1 MGRLPKLE
9 RGQVGPEVQHIYDT
23 YMKERGNVPNAFK
36 TFAHIPAYLETMIAH
51 YREVMFRGGLSFKMK
66 ELVLLKVSRLNAC
79 RY

>member
-9 RGQVGPEVQHIYDT
+9 RDQVSPEIQAIYDT

-36 TFAHIPAYLETMIAH
+36 TFAAIPSYLTSMIAH
-51 YREVMFRGGLSFKMK
+51 YRAVMFTGSVPFKKK
-66 ELVLLKVSRLNAC
+66 ELIFLQVAKMNSA

>member
-9 RGQVGPEVQHIYDT
+9 LGQVSPEIQSIYET

-36 TFAHIPAYLETMIAH
+36 TFAHIPSYLTTMIAH
-51 YREVMFRGGLSFKMK
+51 YRAVMFTGSVPFKKK
-66 ELVLLKVSRLNAC
+66 ELIFLQVARMNSA

>member
-9 RGQVGPEVQHIYDT
+9 RDQVSPEIQAIYDT

-36 TFAHIPAYLETMIAH
+36 TFAHVPSYLTSMIAH
-51 YREVMFRGGLSFKMK
+51 YRAVMFTGSIPFQRK
-66 ELVLLKVSRLNAC
+66 ELIFLQVAKMNSA

>member
-9 RGQVGPEVQHIYDT
+9 RDQVSPEIQAIYDT

-36 TFAHIPAYLETMIAH
+36 TFAHAPSYLTSMIAH
-51 YREVMFRGGLSFKMK
+51 YRAVMFTGSIPFKRK
-66 ELVLLKVSRLNAC
+66 ELIFLQVAKLNSA

>member
-9 RGQVGPEVQHIYDT
+9 RDQVEPEIQSIYDT

-36 TFAHIPAYLETMIAH
+36 TFAHIHSYLTSMIAH
-51 YREVMFRGGLSFKMK
+51 YRAVMFTGSIPFKTK
-66 ELVLLKVSRLNAC
+66 ELIFLHVAKLNSC

>member
-9 RGQVGPEVQHIYDT
+9 LGQVSPEIQSIYET

-36 TFAHIPAYLETMIAH
+36 TFAAIPAYLTSMIAH
-51 YREVMFRGGLSFKMK
+51 YRAVMFTGSVPFKKK
-66 ELVLLKVSRLNAC
+66 ELIFLQVAKMNSA